1 MRKATSDSNLLRR
14 VCGTLITVS
23 LGLGFS
29 SVASAGL
36 IHLWEAN
43 GDATDSVGGVDGTLD
58 GGITYAAGID
68 GQAFSFSGSANQLF
82 RASVDISPSNFA
94 AITFGAWVNIASVP
108 NNRGWV
114 IGHDNG
120 GYDRSI
126 SLHDDRFSVS
136 DIKPAAGVGRTY
148 TSTLPDLTFNEWKFV
163 AASYQGNTQTTTVYF
178 DGVAQEIL
186 NTVNSNGRDF
196 FTVGGLSSY
205 GNHQIN
211 GLVDNI
217 FIYDRALSIAELRNI
232 EANGLP
238 VPAPATLALMGLGL
252 AGLGWKRRKS

>member
-1 MRKATSDSNLLRR
+1 MRKSTSDSTILRH
-14 VCGTLITVS
+14 VCGTLLTIG

-43 GDATDSVGGVDGTLD
+43 GDATDSVGGVDGTLAA
-58 GGITYAAGID
+58 GVTYAAGFD
-68 GQAFSFSGSANQLF
+68 GQAFSFDGQGGLFSAN
-82 RASVDISPSNFA
+82 VDISPSNFG

-126 SLHDDRFSVS
+126 SLHDSRFSGS
-136 DIKPAAGVGRTY
+136 NIKPAAGVGKTY
-148 TSTLPDLTFNEWKFV
+148 TSTLADLTLNEWKFV
-163 AASYQGNTQTTTVYF
+163 AASYQGNGQTTTVYF
-178 DGVAQEIL
+178 DGQSQEVL
-186 NTVNSNGRDF
+186 GTNNSNGNSF
-196 FTVGGLSSY
+196 FTVGGLSTY
-205 GNHQIN
+205 AGHQIN

-217 FIYDRALSIAELRNI
+217 FIYDRALSVAELRNI

-238 VPAPATLALMGLGL
+238 VPAPATLALIGLGL
-252 AGLGWKRRKS
+252 AGLGWQRRRS